1 MANGPNKLNDFS
13 VCNLKYVILSPIKSN
28 PGRDRFCQAYASKEK
43 LYVLQAAF
51 IIPKSSPLKEKWEET
66 LKINNITNKYF
77 LFQKYFQ
84 KAISSWLET
93 GIRQKMEN
101 EIKTSPTWRGYFDET
116 SFWTRKD
123 AYGNK
128 PLTLI
133 HVLPSFMVLGCGLI
147 PSILISILEI
157 LLHMNARRA
166 NVKFI
171 PEAQDFGNAAKPLE
185 IMQDMD
191 NKGTIKVMAEIQ
203 KDLSL
208 DN

>member
-1 MANGPNKLNDFS
+1 
-13 VCNLKYVILSPIKSN
+13 
-28 PGRDRFCQAYASKEK
+28 
-43 LYVLQAAF
+43 
-51 IIPKSSPLKEKWEET
+51 
-66 LKINNITNKYF
+66 
-77 LFQKYFQ
+77 
-84 KAISSWLET
+84 
-93 GIRQKMEN
+93 MEN

-147 PSILISILEI
+147 PSILIFILEI

-171 PEAQDFGNAAKPLE
+171 LEAQDSKHLA

-191 NKGTIKVMAEIQ
+191 NKETIKVMAEIQ
-203 KDLSL
+203 KDLTI